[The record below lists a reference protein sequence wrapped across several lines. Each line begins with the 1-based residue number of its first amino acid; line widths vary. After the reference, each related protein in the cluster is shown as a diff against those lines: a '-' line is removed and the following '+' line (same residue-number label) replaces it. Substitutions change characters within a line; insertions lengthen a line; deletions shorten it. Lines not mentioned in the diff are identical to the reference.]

1 MGISLKSGCA
11 DKSATHMGFE
21 SFSLMPEIPLF
32 KLKELT
38 FLKELV
44 LLSRFHVNLC
54 GIHLNNE
61 NESIL

>member
-1 MGISLKSGCA
+1 MGISLKSGGA

-54 GIHLNNE
+54 RIHLNNE